1 MVRSNYEYFLNLS
14 TNSYCNINKH
24 INNKYLIKKYS
35 NIFFKRL
42 SHDTVV
48 LLSKLTMMNDLKT
61 ILASCRLYGI
71 LDLGYVTQE
80 HAMET
85 ARAMLKG
92 GVKILQLRAKNVP
105 LETVESLASQL
116 VPLCR
121 EFGCIS
127 IINDYPEIAV
137 KCDADGVHVGQD
149 TPDLDVVRRLL
160 GPGKIVGR
168 STHSI
173 EQAHRG
179 WQEGADYIGF
189 GPLFPTPTKPGRPAI
204 GLEGIAEINRILPS
218 EFPVFCI
225 GGVNES
231 TLSQVLAA
239 GARRVV
245 IVSWLLT
252 HPQVEET
259 AQDLVDMLD
268 QQN

>member
-1 MVRSNYEYFLNLS
+1 M
-14 TNSYCNINKH
+14 
-24 INNKYLIKKYS
+24 
-35 NIFFKRL
+35 
-42 SHDTVV
+42 V
-48 LLSKLTMMNDLKT
+48 LLSELTMMNELKT

-105 LETVESLASQL
+105 LETVKSLASQL

-149 TPDLDVVRRLL
+149 TPDLDTVRQLL
-160 GPGKIVGR
+160 GAGKIVGR

-173 EQAHRG
+173 EQARRG
-179 WQEGADYIGF
+179 WEEGADYIGF
-189 GPLFPTPTKPGRPAI
+189 GPLFPTATKPGRPAI
-204 GLEGIAEINRILPS
+204 GLEGIAEINSTLPAD
-218 EFPVFCI
+218 FPVFCI

-231 TLSQVLAA
+231 TLCAVLDA

-252 HPQVEET
+252 HPHVEQT
-259 AQDLVDMLD
+259 ARHLVNMLAK
-268 QQN
+268 QN